1 MLAVEGVS
9 VFHGHVQAVRR
20 VSLRVEMGEIVAL
33 VGANGA
39 GKSSLLR
46 AIAGLQPAAQGRITW
61 AGARLDGL
69 PPHRV
74 ARAGLALIPEGR
86 QILAPMSVRDNLLLG
101 AYMSLTGAAPGT
113 CAGAGE
119 VSRWRGLRNFLAA
132 PAKLLR
138 EQAVC
143 ERLQRVYR
151 LFPILAERERQ
162 LAGSLSGGEQQM
174 LAIGRALMSRP
185 RFLMLDEPSLGLA
198 PLLVKAIFE
207 KIVEINREHGLTI
220 LLVEQNANLALEI
233 SHHGYVLETGRIIL
247 EGDSATLRRDPQVRK
262 AYLGAA

>member
-20 VSLRVEMGEIVAL
+20 VSLRVEPGEIVAL

-69 PPHRV
+69 PPYRV

-101 AYMSLTGAAPGT
+101 AYMPLTGAAPGNCT
-113 CAGAGE
+113 DAGG
-119 VSRWRGLRNFLAA
+119 VSRWKGLRNLLAA
-132 PAKLLR
+132 PAGLLR

-143 ERLQRVYR
+143 ERLQGVYR
-151 LFPILAERERQ
+151 LFPILAERQRQ

-174 LAIGRALMSRP
+174 LAIGRALMAGP
-185 RFLMLDEPSLGLA
+185 RLLLLDEPSIGLA
-198 PLLVKAIFE
+198 PNLVREILRLLVTL
-207 KIVEINREHGLTI
+207 REEGLTI
-220 LLVEQNANLALEI
+220 LLVEQDAHAALRI
-233 SHHGYVLETGRIIL
+233 ADRGYVMETGRIAV
-247 EGDSATLRRDPQVRK
+247 EGSARELLASPQMRR
-262 AYLGAA
+262 AYLGMA